1 MNNKHSD
8 EDLTNQLHS
17 PGWRLTDDQTQQA
30 VTGTLNDVLV
40 ESHSRKSRGEHPGRI
55 QKIVTTIELDM
66 IQIEQ
71 LWRYLGLPT
80 I

>member
-1 MNNKHSD
+1 MTDNHRD
-8 EDLTNQLHS
+8 EDLTRQLHS
-17 PGWRLTDDQTQQA
+17 PGWRLTGDKTQQP